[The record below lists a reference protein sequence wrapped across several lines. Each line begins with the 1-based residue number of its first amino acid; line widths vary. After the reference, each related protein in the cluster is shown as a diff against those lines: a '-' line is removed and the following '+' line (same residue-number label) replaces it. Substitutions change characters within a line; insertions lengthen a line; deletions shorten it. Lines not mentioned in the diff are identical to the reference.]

1 MGVMKCNGDMARS
14 TPCPQHPLYTQP
26 CKCRSQ
32 PCHNPK
38 GHFPTAQHQCCSAPS
53 GDVFGVEDGILGSS
67 LGHCHYW
74 WAAAALGTVVFCRE
88 EQLQSG
94 GTPTRCH
101 PREHAGRELA
111 AAGGLSG
118 CDQLTGWGQSL
129 LCGGEQQEVGTSS
142 SQSLH
147 PNGSGSCILR
157 SASVS
162 PSV

>member
-1 MGVMKCNGDMARS
+1 MKCNGDMARS
-14 TPCPQHPLYTQP
+14 TPCPQNPLYTQS
-26 CKCRSQ
+26 CKCWSQ

-147 PNGSGSCILR
+147 PIGSGSCILR